1 MTDRTQS
8 SPTAGGTGGSA
19 DGGGT
24 PVARTAGGALA
35 AVPTPPPA
43 TPAPRRTPRRRP
55 ATGSAASV
63 AGPFRVV
70 TANVQSFPVNAM
82 SLAEALDDLRR
93 NAADGDVVLLQ
104 EIAARYKTLV
114 QMAFP
119 AADWVVY
126 YGRSDNSTP
135 IAFRRALFAKV
146 EGRVDLLHPAVRHL
160 HFRRYMTYL
169 RLRAR
174 DRRFEFH
181 VTNLH
186 MVAGAFNGV
195 DEPDQALRLEE
206 WNDGIARHRRFVE
219 GLVETGLPVVG
230 GGDYNRQLRGHPSL
244 GTEIA
249 GKPVSYAVD
258 GGSID
263 LLWFVDGDELAWGV
277 RSTRLYPGRHAK
289 NPQRNSDHGMRRAT
303 VTLAGSPSA
312 APVPAAPPGRA
323 QPAPQRATAPPRP
336 ATRHPAPPRP
346 RPPRPRE
353 ERPMPGPYE
362 LTTFGDGNPKRVDWK
377 TRAALEEAERRLGYP
392 LTIVQGSYNRGGVSA
407 SAGTHDG
414 GGVVDLLAWDWQR
427 KVRVLRSIGFAAWY
441 RPPVRGLWGAH
452 IHAVLIDH
460 GRLAPVAARQVTA
473 YRAGRDGLR
482 SNLVDRSWRPSPI
495 PVFHYP
501 PKRPPAAPDRP
512 EHVRRPTVPADAAAY
527 PRKRTLDGVDTSHHQ
542 GGRIDLKAAQAAGV
556 RWWYLKATEGDSVT
570 DATYRKRVR
579 QARSAGIPVGAYH
592 FARPDPG
599 DAQKEARFFL
609 AHTDIRAGDMLP
621 MLDLESLEGMS
632 LAEVTTWTGRWVQTV
647 TRDLRRR
654 GLEAR
659 PIIYTPFDLGSGF
672 GCLLW
677 VARYSNDF
685 RAPRIPRPW
694 RRAAI
699 WQHSDGRYGP
709 VKSVPGFG
717 PVDVNA
723 VHPEIPLS
731 ALRVKRVRTAA
742 RPAPPPVVPPPPPEE
757 APVRIEPTDL
767 PAVPEPALPAAE
779 PAVEPAVEPA
789 EAPAEGRAV
798 EPVDDGA
805 VASGPEPDETP
816 LPEPTDAP
824 ADVPAEPPAD
834 LDLLV
839 DLAVARS
846 QLQTAAQQIAAA
858 LERLPER

>member
-1 MTDRTQS
+1 M
-8 SPTAGGTGGSA
+8 
-19 DGGGT
+19 
-24 PVARTAGGALA
+24 
-35 AVPTPPPA
+35 
-43 TPAPRRTPRRRP
+43 
-55 ATGSAASV
+55 
-63 AGPFRVV
+63 
-70 TANVQSFPVNAM
+70 
-82 SLAEALDDLRR
+82 
-93 NAADGDVVLLQ
+93 
-104 EIAARYKTLV
+104 
-114 QMAFP
+114 
-119 AADWVVY
+119 
-126 YGRSDNSTP
+126 
-135 IAFRRALFAKV
+135 
-146 EGRVDLLHPAVRHL
+146 
-160 HFRRYMTYL
+160 
-169 RLRAR
+169 
-174 DRRFEFH
+174 
-181 VTNLH
+181 
-186 MVAGAFNGV
+186 
-195 DEPDQALRLEE
+195 
-206 WNDGIARHRRFVE
+206 
-219 GLVETGLPVVG
+219 
-230 GGDYNRQLRGHPSL
+230 
-244 GTEIA
+244 
-249 GKPVSYAVD
+249 
-258 GGSID
+258 
-263 LLWFVDGDELAWGV
+263 
-277 RSTRLYPGRHAK
+277 
-289 NPQRNSDHGMRRAT
+289 
-303 VTLAGSPSA
+303 
-312 APVPAAPPGRA
+312 
-323 QPAPQRATAPPRP
+323 
-336 ATRHPAPPRP
+336 
-346 RPPRPRE
+346 
-353 ERPMPGPYE
+353 
-362 LTTFGDGNPKRVDWK
+362 
-377 TRAALEEAERRLGYP
+377 
-392 LTIVQGSYNRGGVSA
+392 
-407 SAGTHDG
+407 
-414 GGVVDLLAWDWQR
+414 
-427 KVRVLRSIGFAAWY
+427 
-441 RPPVRGLWGAH
+441 RGLWGAH

-460 GRLAPVAARQVTA
+460 GKLAPVAARQVTA

-482 SNLVDRSWRPSPI
+482 SNLVDRSWRPSPV

-501 PKRPPAAPDRP
+501 PKRAPAAPGRP
-512 EHVRRPTVPADAAAY
+512 EPVRRPAPHADAAAY

-599 DAQKEARFFL
+599 DARKEARFFL
-609 AHTDIRAGDMLP
+609 EHSDIRAGDMLP

-654 GLEAR
+654 GLDAR

-742 RPAPPPVVPPPPPEE
+742 TPTPPPVVPPPPPEE

-767 PAVPEPALPAAE
+767 PVVPEPALPAAE
-779 PAVEPAVEPA
+779 PTGPTVEPADD
-789 EAPAEGRAV
+789 EAV
-798 EPVDDGA
+798 V
-805 VASGPEPDETP
+805 SGPESVEPP
-816 LPEPTDAP
+816 LPAPTEAP
-824 ADVPAEPPAD
+824 ADVPVDVPPD